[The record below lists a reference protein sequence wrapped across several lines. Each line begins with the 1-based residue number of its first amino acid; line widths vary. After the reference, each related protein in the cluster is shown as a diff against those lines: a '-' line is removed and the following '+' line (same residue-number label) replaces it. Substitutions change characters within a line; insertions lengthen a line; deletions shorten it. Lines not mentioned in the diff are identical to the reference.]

1 MYYQVETSKSFE
13 QAVEDLKTAVANHQ
27 FGVLHIHDIGNTLR
41 TKGFEFAENVN
52 VFEVCNPGKAS
63 QVLAIDMQLNMA
75 LPCRISV
82 FTEKGKTFI
91 GMIEPAKMLEMLSD
105 NAELK
110 SIAADVE
117 KTIVQMID
125 EAK

>member
-1 MYYQVETSKSFE
+1 MFYQVETNKSFE
-13 QAVEDLKTAVANHQ
+13 QAVADLNTAVVNHK

-41 TKGFEFAENVN
+41 TKGFEFTEEVN
-52 VFEVCNPGKAS
+52 VFEVCNPAKAS
-63 QVLAIDMQLNMA
+63 EVLAIDMKLNMA

-82 FTEKGKTFI
+82 YTEKGQTFI

-110 SIAADVE
+110 TIAEDVE
-117 KTIVQMID
+117 KTIIEMIE